1 MQKKS
6 TTPPKKPTT
15 DASSESLLEP
25 SEPSRWAIGA
35 IRFHCYQNPWGL
47 GSKES
52 REQMRKREIPFA
64 AYKVT
69 NINHCVRNL
78 SKLCMNLCACVT
90 KKVYAFKGSNF
101 KDCSTTF
108 VKKKNK
114 KDFKDCVLCVF
125 LCNMCMDIFF
135 LFLFLNKQS
144 D

>member
-1 MQKKS
+1 MGFPCRKVTKFRATEQRLGVNEA
-6 TTPPKKPTT
+6 T
-15 DASSESLLEP
+15 EP
-25 SEPSRWAIGA
+25 WQSI
-35 IRFHCYQNPWGL
+35 L
-47 GSKES
+47 ES
-52 REQMRKREIPFA
+52 RCIAWLWFYWGEVNNDRERKREIPFA

-108 VKKKNK
+108 VKIKNK

-125 LCNMCMDIFF
+125 LCNMCMGIFF
-135 LFLFLNKQS
+135 PFSFFK
-144 D
+144 